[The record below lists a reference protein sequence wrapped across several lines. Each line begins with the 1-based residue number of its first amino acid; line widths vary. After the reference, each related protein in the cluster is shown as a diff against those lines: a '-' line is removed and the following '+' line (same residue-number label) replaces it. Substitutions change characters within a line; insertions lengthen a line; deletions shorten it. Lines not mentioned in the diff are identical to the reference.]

1 MEAKKNKYKVRIFYP
16 GLVLGTI
23 LDAFGYAGFL
33 VPNKLNMGGVAGLA
47 TILYHLT
54 ILYHWHVIPVGVIYF
69 CLNIPIFIWAYFK
82 LDKRVL
88 LTTFLTVALNS
99 FFMDLFMHLLRS
111 NAISS
116 DMFLAIIYGASLSG
130 LGIGTTYRSHGSLG
144 GTDLLAQVIYTY
156 VKLPFGQ
163 ILILLDASVIVA
175 SAIIFKNSNLA
186 LMPLI
191 GLFILGKAIDL
202 VQEGLTSS
210 KAAMIIT
217 SKSDE
222 IKEFILEEMNRGV
235 TVLPGEGGFTKEGKS
250 ILICAFSQSQHT
262 ILKQEIHYIDPNAF
276 IMIGT
281 LDEVLGEGFEKRF

>member
-1 MEAKKNKYKVRIFYP
+1 MEAKKNKHKVKIFYP
-16 GLVLGTI
+16 GLVLGSVF
-23 LDAFGYAGFL
+23 DAFGYAGFL

-47 TILYHLT
+47 TILYHL
-54 ILYHWHVIPVGVIYF
+54 INIPVGVLYF
-69 CLNIPIFIWAYFK
+69 CLNVPIFIWAYFR

-88 LTTFLTVALNS
+88 FTTFLTVALNS
-99 FFMDLFMHLLRS
+99 FFMDLFMKFLHS
-111 NAISS
+111 GAVTQ

-156 VKLPFGQ
+156 LKIPFGQ
-163 ILILLDASVIVA
+163 ILILLDASVIIA

-202 VQEGLTSS
+202 VQEGLSSS

-217 SKSDE
+217 TKPEE

-235 TVLPGEGGFTKEGKS
+235 TILPGEGGFTSEGKE

-262 ILKQEIHYIDPNAF
+262 ILKQEVHYIDPKAF

>member
-1 MEAKKNKYKVRIFYP
+1 MEGKKNKHKVKIFYP
-16 GLVLGTI
+16 GLVLGSVF
-23 LDAFGYAGFL
+23 DAFGYAGFL

-47 TILYHLT
+47 TILYHL
-54 ILYHWHVIPVGVIYF
+54 INIPVGVLYF
-69 CLNIPIFIWAYFK
+69 CLNIPIFIWAYFR

-88 LTTFLTVALNS
+88 FTTFLTVALNS
-99 FFMDLFMHLLRS
+99 FFMDIFMKFLHNS
-111 NAISS
+111 PVTT
-116 DMFLAIIYGASLSG
+116 DMFLAIIYGASMSG

-156 VKLPFGQ
+156 FKIPFGQ
-163 ILILLDASVIVA
+163 ILILLDASVIIA

-202 VQEGLTSS
+202 VQEGLSSS

-217 SKSDE
+217 SKPGE

-235 TVLPGEGGFTKEGKS
+235 TILPGEGGFTSQGKE

-262 ILKQEIHYIDPNAF
+262 ILKQEVHLIDPKAF

>member
-1 MEAKKNKYKVRIFYP
+1 MDGKKSKHKVKIFYP
-16 GLVLGTI
+16 GLVLGSVF
-23 LDAFGYAGFL
+23 DAFGYAGFL

-47 TILYHLT
+47 TILYHL
-54 ILYHWHVIPVGVIYF
+54 INVPVGILYF

-82 LDKRVL
+82 LDKKVI

-99 FFMDLFMHLLRS
+99 FFMDLFMKLLH
-111 NAISS
+111 NGAITS

-130 LGIGTTYRSHGSLG
+130 LGIGTTFRSHGSLG

-156 VKLPFGQ
+156 VKIPFGQ
-163 ILILLDASVIVA
+163 ILILLDAVVIVA
-175 SAIIFKNSNLA
+175 SAIIFRNSDLA

-191 GLFILGKAIDL
+191 GLFILGKVIDL
-202 VQEGLTSS
+202 VQEGLSSS
-210 KAAMIIT
+210 KAALIIT
-217 SKSDE
+217 SKSEE

-235 TVLPGEGGFTKEGKS
+235 TILPGEGGFTKEGKG

-262 ILKQEIHYIDPNAF
+262 ILKQEVHYIDPKAF